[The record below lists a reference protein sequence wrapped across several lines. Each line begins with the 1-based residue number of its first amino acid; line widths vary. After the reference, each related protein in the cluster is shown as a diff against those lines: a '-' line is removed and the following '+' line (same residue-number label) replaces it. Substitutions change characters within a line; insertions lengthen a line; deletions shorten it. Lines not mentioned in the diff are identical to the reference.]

1 MIGKRCVTAA
11 DGARGAE
18 SRFVGGGDSGEETY
32 ENTGQNRR
40 RRSVRRVQSG
50 ATEITSRITIHS
62 WRQLSV

>member
-1 MIGKRCVTAA
+1 MAA
-11 DGARGAE
+11 NP
-18 SRFVGGGDSGEETY
+18 VKETY
-32 ENTGQNRR
+32 ENPGQNRR